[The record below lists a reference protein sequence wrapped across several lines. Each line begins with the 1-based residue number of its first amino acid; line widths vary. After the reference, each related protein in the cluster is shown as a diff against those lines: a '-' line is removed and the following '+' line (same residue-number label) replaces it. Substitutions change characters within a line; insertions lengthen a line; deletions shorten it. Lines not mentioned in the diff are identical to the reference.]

1 MVAVTFGKIKLVFPQ
16 ELDDNNCMMNE
27 QDKMLNKFDFDKMWE
42 LRNALVIGKSH
53 IDQQIRIKGWQ
64 WLESDRDQIDN
75 AINTLDELNEFLC
88 IRSMIKYQDPD
99 IGNNTPHLKTV
110 SWE

>member
-110 SWE
+110 S